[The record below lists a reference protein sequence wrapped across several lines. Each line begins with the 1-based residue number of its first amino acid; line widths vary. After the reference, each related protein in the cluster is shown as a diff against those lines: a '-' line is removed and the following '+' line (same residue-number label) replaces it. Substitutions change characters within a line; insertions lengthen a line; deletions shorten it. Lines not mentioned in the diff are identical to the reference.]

1 MKFSH
6 FPSTRKIFLKFP
18 DVPDPFYMYSEL
30 RLPGYQ
36 SVQRTLLFE
45 LMCRIEQSAN
55 MIVSTLAEPDNNAMR
70 YPSLIQ
76 TIVGI
81 CYGDG

>member
-1 MKFSH
+1 
-6 FPSTRKIFLKFP
+6 
-18 DVPDPFYMYSEL
+18 MYSEL

-55 MIVSTLAEPDNNAMR
+55 MIVSTLAEPANNDMR
-70 YPSLIQ
+70 YTSLIQ